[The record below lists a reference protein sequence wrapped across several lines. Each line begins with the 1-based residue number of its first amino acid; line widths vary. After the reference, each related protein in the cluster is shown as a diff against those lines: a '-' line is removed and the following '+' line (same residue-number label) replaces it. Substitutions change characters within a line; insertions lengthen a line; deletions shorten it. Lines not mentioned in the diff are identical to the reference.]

1 MSLLESFSIV
11 HFIIDWWAMER
22 KQGNTRQDLLAEK
35 DKIIADLNCLVK
47 KNSEAH
53 QNILQKKI
61 TFYENILALMPGY
74 VYWLDRNNTYLGCN
88 DIQAAQ
94 VSLSSRHEIVGKKT
108 SDLLANINQSIEVDK
123 LNNQVMESGVA
134 HSEIERGTMTDGDR
148 VYFSQKVPLRD
159 EQNEVIGLLG
169 ISIDITELKNTE
181 AALTVAKEHAEAANR
196 AKIEFIANMS
206 HDIRTPLSGVIG
218 MSRLLEDRLIQP
230 DHKQFAHWINQS
242 GEQLLSLLNSILDV
256 VSAESVSDCDI
267 KDETFDLR
275 QCIDD
280 IVQLERPTTFLK
292 SIELNVEIDEL
303 APQYI
308 VTDRAKLHRVLLNL
322 LGNAIKFTDSG
333 YITIDIKLVDF
344 NGDKTYLQFQ
354 VIDTGI
360 GIPFEHQDK
369 VFDRFFRANSSYEG
383 VYTGHGVGLHIAQS
397 YVALLGGELKFS
409 SQPGMGTTF
418 YFDLPVSVVSVEAT
432 ETMEG
437 TFNALSDHVYLTTRG
452 TRPHLLL
459 VEDNAIALRMVE
471 LITAQAGCRYTSA
484 VNAEDALI
492 LAQSID
498 FDLIIT
504 DIGLPG
510 FSGYELTQ
518 RIRDWETALH
528 KPAIPIVGLTAHAH
542 AKNQCLQSGMNDVF
556 CKPLNLDVMES
567 ILLAYVDGS
576 LEDGTF
582 ERIGHGLPEL
592 DSQLFDLEQFL
603 LLDMDHAVQR
613 IGNKAVL
620 LEMLN
625 LMATQEIPNDERALN
640 DAYVTGDWRA
650 IEKLAHKMK
659 GGAVYCG
666 TFKMQYACQY
676 LERYQKTG
684 QTALLEKL
692 YQQLIQVLD
701 DTKQTIFSI

>member
-1 MSLLESFSIV
+1 MNKKKAITSKGI
-11 HFIIDWWAMER
+11 
-22 KQGNTRQDLLAEK
+22 LADK
-35 DKIIADLNCLVK
+35 DKEIAELKYLIK
-47 KNSEAH
+47 KKSEDYHGA
-53 QNILQKKI
+53 LEKKI
-61 TFYENILALMPGY
+61 NYYENILALMPGH
-74 VYWLDRNNTYLGCN
+74 VYWLDRNNVYLGCN
-88 DIQAAQ
+88 NTQAKQAG
-94 VSLSSRHEIVGKKT
+94 LSSRQEILGKKNT
-108 SDLLANINQSIEVDK
+108 DLPWSQEQAIELDK
-123 LNNQVMESGVA
+123 LNLQVMETGVA
-134 HSEIERGTMTDGDR
+134 DAKIEYAMMANGEG

-159 EQNEVIGLLG
+159 DQNEIIGLLG

-181 AALTVAKEHAEAANR
+181 AALTIAKEHAEAANR

-218 MSRLLEDRLIQP
+218 MSRLLEDRLAQP
-230 DHKQFAHWINQS
+230 EHKQFAHWINQS

-292 SIELNVEIDEL
+292 NIGLNVEIDEL
-303 APQYI
+303 APKYI

-322 LGNAIKFTDSG
+322 LGNAIKFTESG

-344 NGDKTYLQFQ
+344 NADKTYLQFQ

-418 YFDLPVSVVSVEAT
+418 YFDLPVSVVNVET
-432 ETMEG
+432 SEPTSG
-437 TFNALSDHVYLTTRG
+437 IFNTLNNHVYVTANGTT
-452 TRPHLLL
+452 PHLLL

-471 LITAQAGCRYTSA
+471 LIAAQAGCRYTSA
-484 VNAEDALI
+484 VNAEDALQ
-492 LAQSID
+492 LARSID

-518 RIRDWETALH
+518 RIREWETTLH
-528 KPAIPIVGLTAHAH
+528 KQVTPIVGLTAHAH
-542 AKNQCLQSGMNDVF
+542 AKNQCLESGMNDVF
-556 CKPLNLDVMES
+556 CKPLNLHIMES
-567 ILLAYVDGS
+567 MLLKYIDGLLTDDLPKNS
-576 LEDGTF
+576 
-582 ERIGHGLPEL
+582 GHGLPNS
-592 DSQLFDLEQFL
+592 DSQLFDLEQFP
-603 LLDMDHAVQR
+603 LLDIDHAVQR
-613 IGNKAVL
+613 IGNKTVL
-620 LEMLN
+620 LEMLH
-625 LMATQEIPNDERALN
+625 LMATQEIPKDERELQ
-640 DAYVTGDWRA
+640 DAYAAADWDA
-650 IEKLAHKMK
+650 IEKLTHKMK

-676 LERYQKTG
+676 LERYHKSG
-684 QTALLEKL
+684 QTALLKKL
-692 YQQLIQVLD
+692 YNQLIQVLNE
-701 DTKQTIFSI
+701 TKNAILMF